1 MNPGDDIKKRGSV
14 SGDMNPP
21 QSDVMKV
28 ELHPISEDHDLG
40 FIASMM
46 IDRPDKLNALNA
58 EVLASLHAVCEWMEA
73 TEDVRVLVVSGASPN
88 PPPEGKR
95 AKPHAFVAGADI
107 TEFAGAGSDVIRER
121 FRNNAVEALWN
132 LSKHTIAMV
141 DGFALGGGC
150 EVACSCDIRIASDR
164 STFGTPEINLG
175 LIPGYGAT
183 QRLERLVGYGKAH
196 EMIMTGDMVPAEEA
210 LRIGLVNHVV
220 PADDL
225 EATVM
230 AMAQRIGSKSSLALR
245 VGKATVRAALDE
257 GLTDGVEVEAIAFA
271 GLFDSEDKE
280 IGVQAFM
287 NRTTAEWKHR

>member
-1 MNPGDDIKKRGSV
+1 VGDDIKKQGLFS
-14 SGDMNPP
+14 SLMNPP
-21 QSDVMKV
+21 TSDVMKV
-28 ELHPISEDHDLG
+28 DLHPISEDADVG
-40 FIASMM
+40 FFACMT

-58 EVLASLHAVCEWMEA
+58 DVMASLKAVCAWME
-73 TEDVRVLVVSGASPN
+73 ESDDVRVLVVTGAPPN

-107 TEFAGAGSDVIRER
+107 TEFAGAGSEVIRER

-132 LSKHTIAMV
+132 LSKPTIAMV

-210 LRIGLVNHVV
+210 HRMGMVNHVV
-220 PADDL
+220 RPEDL
-225 EATVM
+225 QSTVFDM
-230 AMAQRIGSKSSLALR
+230 ARRIGSKSSHALA
-245 VGKATVRAALDE
+245 VGKKTVRSALDE
-257 GLTDGVEVEAIAFA
+257 ALTEGVETEAIAFA

-287 NRTTAEWKHR
+287 NRDTPVWKHR

>member
-1 MNPGDDIKKRGSV
+1 MGLGDDIKKQGLFS
-14 SGDMNPP
+14 SFMNPP
-21 QSDVMKV
+21 TSDVMKV
-28 ELHPISEDHDLG
+28 DLHPISDDADVG
-40 FIASMM
+40 FFACMT

-58 EVLASLHAVCEWMEA
+58 DVMASLKAVCAWME
-73 TEDVRVLVVSGASPN
+73 ESDNVRVLVVTGAPPN
-88 PPPEGKR
+88 PPAEGKR

-107 TEFAGAGSDVIRER
+107 TEFAGAGSEVIRER

-132 LSKHTIAMV
+132 LRKPTIAMV

-196 EMIMTGDMVPAEEA
+196 ELIMTGDMVPADEA
-210 LRIGLVNHVV
+210 HRIGLVNHVV
-220 PADDL
+220 SPVDL
-225 EATVM
+225 ESTVFDM
-230 AMAQRIGSKSSLALR
+230 ARRIGSKSSHALA
-245 VGKATVRAALDE
+245 VGKKTVRSALDE
-257 GLTDGVEVEAIAFA
+257 GLTEGVETEAKAFA

-287 NRTTAEWKHR
+287 NRDTPVWKHR

>member
-1 MNPGDDIKKRGSV
+1 MGDDIKKQGLFS
-14 SGDMNPP
+14 SPMNPP
-21 QSDVMKV
+21 TSDVMKV
-28 ELHPISEDHDLG
+28 DLHPISEDADVG
-40 FIASMM
+40 FFACMT

-58 EVLASLHAVCEWMEA
+58 DVMASLKAVCAWME
-73 TEDVRVLVVSGASPN
+73 ESDDVRVLVVTGAPPN

-107 TEFAGAGSDVIRER
+107 TEFAGAGSEVIRER

-132 LSKHTIAMV
+132 LSKPTIAMV

-210 LRIGLVNHVV
+210 HRMGMVNHVV
-220 PADDL
+220 RPEDL
-225 EATVM
+225 QSTVFDM
-230 AMAQRIGSKSSLALR
+230 ARRIGSKSSHALA
-245 VGKATVRAALDE
+245 VGKKTVRSALDE
-257 GLTDGVEVEAIAFA
+257 ALTEGVETEAIAFA

-287 NRTTAEWKHR
+287 NRDTPVWKHR

>member
-1 MNPGDDIKKRGSV
+1 MGLGDDIKKQGLFS
-14 SGDMNPP
+14 SFMNPP
-21 QSDVMKV
+21 TSDVMKV
-28 ELHPISEDHDLG
+28 DLHPISDDADVG
-40 FIASMM
+40 FFACMT

-58 EVLASLHAVCEWMEA
+58 DVMASLKAVCAWME
-73 TEDVRVLVVSGASPN
+73 ESDNVRVLVVTGAPPN
-88 PPPEGKR
+88 PPAEGKR

-107 TEFAGAGSDVIRER
+107 TEFAGAGSEVIRER

-132 LSKHTIAMV
+132 LRKPTIAMV
-141 DGFALGGGC
+141 DGFAVGGGC

-210 LRIGLVNHVV
+210 HRIGLVNHVV
-220 PADDL
+220 SPEDL
-225 EATVM
+225 ESTVFDM
-230 AMAQRIGSKSSLALR
+230 ARRIGSKSSHALA
-245 VGKATVRAALDE
+245 VGKKTVRSALDE
-257 GLTDGVEVEAIAFA
+257 GLTEGVETEAKAFA

-287 NRTTAEWKHR
+287 NRDTPVWKHR

>member
-1 MNPGDDIKKRGSV
+1 
-14 SGDMNPP
+14 MNPP
-21 QSDVMKV
+21 TSDVMKV
-28 ELHPISEDHDLG
+28 DLHPISDDADVG
-40 FIASMM
+40 FFACMT

-58 EVLASLHAVCEWMEA
+58 DVMASLKAVCAWME
-73 TEDVRVLVVSGASPN
+73 ESDNVRVLVVTGAPPN
-88 PPPEGKR
+88 PPAEGKR

-107 TEFAGAGSDVIRER
+107 TEFAGAGSEVIRER

-132 LSKHTIAMV
+132 LRKPTIAMV

-196 EMIMTGDMVPAEEA
+196 EMIMTGDMVPADEA
-210 LRIGLVNHVV
+210 HRIGLVNHVV
-220 PADDL
+220 SPEDL
-225 EATVM
+225 ESTVFDM
-230 AMAQRIGSKSSLALR
+230 ARRIGSKSSHALA
-245 VGKATVRAALDE
+245 VGKKTVRSALDE
-257 GLTDGVEVEAIAFA
+257 GLTEGVETEAKAFA

-287 NRTTAEWKHR
+287 NRDTPVWKHR

>member
-1 MNPGDDIKKRGSV
+1 MGLGDDIKKQGLFS
-14 SGDMNPP
+14 SFMNPP
-21 QSDVMKV
+21 TSDVMKV
-28 ELHPISEDHDLG
+28 DLHPISDDADVG
-40 FIASMM
+40 FFACMT

-58 EVLASLHAVCEWMEA
+58 DVMASLKAVCTWME
-73 TEDVRVLVVSGASPN
+73 ESDNVRVLVVTGAPPN
-88 PPPEGKR
+88 PPAEGKR

-107 TEFAGAGSDVIRER
+107 TEFAGAGSEVIRER
-121 FRNNAVEALWN
+121 FRNNAVEALRN
-132 LSKHTIAMV
+132 LRKPTIAMV

-210 LRIGLVNHVV
+210 HRIGLVNHVV
-220 PADDL
+220 SPEDL
-225 EATVM
+225 ESTVFDM
-230 AMAQRIGSKSSLALR
+230 ARRIGSKSSHALA
-245 VGKATVRAALDE
+245 VGKKTVRSALDE
-257 GLTDGVEVEAIAFA
+257 GLTEGVETEAEAFA

-287 NRTTAEWKHR
+287 NRDTPVWKHR

>member
-1 MNPGDDIKKRGSV
+1 MGLGDDIKKQGLFS
-14 SGDMNPP
+14 SFMNPP
-21 QSDVMKV
+21 TSDVMKV
-28 ELHPISEDHDLG
+28 DLHPISDDADVG
-40 FIASMM
+40 FFACMT

-58 EVLASLHAVCEWMEA
+58 DVMASLRAVCAWME
-73 TEDVRVLVVSGASPN
+73 ESDNVRVLVVTGAPPN
-88 PPPEGKR
+88 PPAEGKR

-107 TEFAGAGSDVIRER
+107 TEFAGAGSEVIRER

-132 LSKHTIAMV
+132 LRKPTIAMV

-210 LRIGLVNHVV
+210 HRIGLVNHVV
-220 PADDL
+220 SPEDL
-225 EATVM
+225 ESTVFDM
-230 AMAQRIGSKSSLALR
+230 ARRIGSKSSHALA
-245 VGKATVRAALDE
+245 VGKKTVRSALDE
-257 GLTDGVEVEAIAFA
+257 GLTEGVETEAKAFA

-287 NRTTAEWKHR
+287 NRDTPVWKHR

>member
-1 MNPGDDIKKRGSV
+1 MGLGDDIKKQGLFS
-14 SGDMNPP
+14 SFMNPP
-21 QSDVMKV
+21 TSDVMKV
-28 ELHPISEDHDLG
+28 DLHPISDDADVG
-40 FIASMM
+40 FFACMT

-58 EVLASLHAVCEWMEA
+58 DVMASLKAVCAWME
-73 TEDVRVLVVSGASPN
+73 ESDNVRVLVVTGAPPN
-88 PPPEGKR
+88 PPAEGKR

-107 TEFAGAGSDVIRER
+107 TEFAGAGSEVIRER
-121 FRNNAVEALWN
+121 FQNNAVEALWN
-132 LSKHTIAMV
+132 LRKPTIAMV

-196 EMIMTGDMVPAEEA
+196 EMIMTGDMVPADEA
-210 LRIGLVNHVV
+210 HRIGLVNHVV
-220 PADDL
+220 SPEDL
-225 EATVM
+225 ESTVFDM
-230 AMAQRIGSKSSLALR
+230 ARRIGSKSSHALA
-245 VGKATVRAALDE
+245 VGKKTVRSALDE
-257 GLTDGVEVEAIAFA
+257 GLTEGVETEAKAFA

-287 NRTTAEWKHR
+287 NRDTPVWKHR

>member
-1 MNPGDDIKKRGSV
+1 MGLGDDIKKQGLFS
-14 SGDMNPP
+14 SLMNPP
-21 QSDVMKV
+21 TSDVMKV
-28 ELHPISEDHDLG
+28 DLHPISDDADVG
-40 FIASMM
+40 FFACMT

-58 EVLASLHAVCEWMEA
+58 DVMASLKAVCAWME
-73 TEDVRVLVVSGASPN
+73 ESDNVRVLVVTGAPPN
-88 PPPEGKR
+88 LPAEGKR

-107 TEFAGAGSDVIRER
+107 TEFAGAGSEVIRER

-132 LSKHTIAMV
+132 LRKPTIAMV

-210 LRIGLVNHVV
+210 HRIGLVNHVV
-220 PADDL
+220 SPEDL
-225 EATVM
+225 ESTVFDM
-230 AMAQRIGSKSSLALR
+230 ARRIGSKSSHALA
-245 VGKATVRAALDE
+245 VGKKTVRSALDE
-257 GLTDGVEVEAIAFA
+257 GLTEGVETEAMAFA

-287 NRTTAEWKHR
+287 NRDTPVWKHR

>member
-1 MNPGDDIKKRGSV
+1 MGLGDDIKKQGLFS
-14 SGDMNPP
+14 SFMNPP
-21 QSDVMKV
+21 TSDVMKV
-28 ELHPISEDHDLG
+28 DLHPISDDADVG
-40 FIASMM
+40 FFACMT

-58 EVLASLHAVCEWMEA
+58 DVMASLKAVCAWME
-73 TEDVRVLVVSGASPN
+73 ESDNVRVLVVTGAPPN
-88 PPPEGKR
+88 LPAEGKR

-107 TEFAGAGSDVIRER
+107 TEFAGAGSEVIRER

-132 LSKHTIAMV
+132 LRKPTIAMV

-196 EMIMTGDMVPAEEA
+196 ELIMTCDMVPADEA
-210 LRIGLVNHVV
+210 HRIGLVNHVV
-220 PADDL
+220 SPEDL
-225 EATVM
+225 ESTVFDM
-230 AMAQRIGSKSSLALR
+230 ARRIGSKSSHALA
-245 VGKATVRAALDE
+245 VGKKTVRSALDE
-257 GLTDGVEVEAIAFA
+257 GLTEGVETEAKAFA

-287 NRTTAEWKHR
+287 NRDTPVWKHR

>member
-1 MNPGDDIKKRGSV
+1 MNLGDDIKKRGSI

-28 ELHPISEDHDLG
+28 ELHPISEEHDLG

-58 EVLASLHAVCEWMEA
+58 DVLASLHAVCEWMEA
-73 TEDVRVLVVSGASPN
+73 TDDVRVLVVSGASPN

-107 TEFAGAGSDVIRER
+107 TEFAGAGSEVIRER

-132 LSKHTIAMV
+132 LSKPTIAMV

>member
-1 MNPGDDIKKRGSV
+1 
-14 SGDMNPP
+14 MNPP
-21 QSDVMKV
+21 TSDVMKV
-28 ELHPISEDHDLG
+28 DLHPISDDADVG
-40 FIASMM
+40 FFACMT

-58 EVLASLHAVCEWMEA
+58 DVMASLKAVCAWME
-73 TEDVRVLVVSGASPN
+73 ESDNVRVLVVTGAPPN
-88 PPPEGKR
+88 PPAEGKR

-107 TEFAGAGSDVIRER
+107 TEFAGAGSEVIRER

-132 LSKHTIAMV
+132 LRKPTIAMV

-196 EMIMTGDMVPAEEA
+196 ELIMTGDMVPADEA
-210 LRIGLVNHVV
+210 HRIGLVNHVV
-220 PADDL
+220 SPEDL
-225 EATVM
+225 ESTVFDM
-230 AMAQRIGSKSSLALR
+230 ARRIGSKSSHALA
-245 VGKATVRAALDE
+245 VGKKTVRSALDE
-257 GLTDGVEVEAIAFA
+257 GLTEGVETEAKAFA

-287 NRTTAEWKHR
+287 NRDTPVWKHR

>member
-1 MNPGDDIKKRGSV
+1 LETGDDIKKKQRFSQI
-14 SGDMNPP
+14 MNTPE
-21 QSDVMKV
+21 SDVMKV
-28 ELHPISEDHDLG
+28 ELHPISEEEDLG
-40 FIASMM
+40 FFACMT

-58 EVLASLHAVCEWMEA
+58 DVMASLKAVCAWMEA
-73 TEDVRVLVVSGASPN
+73 SEEVRVLVVTGAQPN
-88 PPPEGKR
+88 QPPEGKR

-107 TEFAGAGSDVIRER
+107 TEFAGAGSEVIRKR
-121 FRNNAVEALWN
+121 FTNNAVEALWN
-132 LSKHTIAMV
+132 LNKPTIAMV

-210 LRIGLVNHVV
+210 RRIGLVNHVV
-220 PADDL
+220 APEDL
-225 EATVM
+225 QETVF
-230 AMAQRIGSKSSLALR
+230 AMAKRIGSKSSHALR
-245 VGKATVRAALDE
+245 VGKETVRAALDE
-257 GLTDGVEVEAIAFA
+257 GLTDGVEIEAIAFA

-280 IGVQAFM
+280 IGVQAFI
-287 NRTTAEWKHR
+287 NRTTPEWQHE